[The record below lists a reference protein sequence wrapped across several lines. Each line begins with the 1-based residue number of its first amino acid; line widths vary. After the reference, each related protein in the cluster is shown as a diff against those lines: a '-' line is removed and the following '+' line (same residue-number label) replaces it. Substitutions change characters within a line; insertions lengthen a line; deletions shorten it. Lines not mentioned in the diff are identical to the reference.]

1 MKVLLLALVVV
12 GALFVIASGVWVAI
26 ALARVIST
34 RHGRAGR
41 STSYHDLPDCD

>member
-26 ALARVIST
+26 ALARVIS
-34 RHGRAGR
+34 RPHGHAGR
-41 STSYHDLPDCD
+41 SSADQDPTDCE

>member
-1 MKVLLLALVVV
+1 MKVLLLALVVI

-34 RHGRAGR
+34 HHGRAGR
-41 STSYHDLPDCD
+41 STAHQDLSDCD